1 MKKDNAVSE
10 VVSIMIMLTITIVLV
25 SVVALTA
32 TSTFGETEK
41 PLSAEITAVSV
52 SGGKVTFELISG
64 EPVALSDIRVV
75 LGIREDSTKSV
86 SIPGTDL
93 TPLVSGDTIF
103 LGDRFTLNGV
113 AEETSV
119 KFGGMTVSNDEH
131 LTYRFYDATD
141 RPFSSGEIRIT
152 T

>member
-10 VVSIMIMLTITIVLV
+10 VVSIMIMLTITIVIAAVLALV
-25 SVVALTA
+25 A
-32 TSTFGETEK
+32 TSAVGDTEK

-52 SGGKVTFELISG
+52 SGDDVIFELISG

-93 TPLVSGDTIF
+93 APLVSGDTTIF
-103 LGDRFTLNGV
+103 LGDRFKLTG
-113 AEETSV
+113 
-119 KFGGMTVSNDEH
+119 FGGMTVQKDEH
-131 LTYRFYDATD
+131 LTYRFYDTTD
-141 RPFSSGEIRIT
+141 RPFSSGEIRI
-152 T
+152 

>member
-10 VVSIMIMLTITIVLV
+10 VVGIMIMLTITIVLV

-52 SGGKVTFELISG
+52 SGDDVIFELISG
-64 EPVALSDIRVV
+64 EPFALSDIRVV
-75 LGIREDSTKSV
+75 LGVREDSTKSV
-86 SIPGTDL
+86 SVPGTK
-93 TPLVSGDTIF
+93 LVSKTGDNIIF
-103 LGDRFTLNGV
+103 LGDRFSLNFSG
-113 AEETSV
+113 EL
-119 KFGGMTVSNDEH
+119 TVSNDEH

>member
-52 SGGKVTFELISG
+52 SGDDVIFELISG
-64 EPVALSDIRVV
+64 EPFALSDIRVV

-93 TPLVSGDTIF
+93 TPLVSGDTTIF
-103 LGDRFTLNGV
+103 LGDRFTLDIP
-113 AEETSV
+113 
-119 KFGGMTVSNDEH
+119 GGFVSSDEH
-131 LTYRFYDATD
+131 LTYRFYDTTD
-141 RPFSSGEIRIT
+141 RPFSSGEIRI
-152 T
+152 